1 MKGLHHILPSLRFH
15 VFWIECLI
23 LQDFNAYFETHKHT
37 QICVYFFL
45 KVVIKAKSIKKIGKW
60 WAIWSGLQYF

>member
-23 LQDFNAYFETHKHT
+23 LQDFNAYFETQKHT
-37 QICVYFFL
+37 QICVYFF
-45 KVVIKAKSIKKIGKW
+45 
-60 WAIWSGLQYF
+60 